1 MMCWRCILS
10 LSQAL
15 PSDKFSAEHGVM
27 KPGSPRK
34 VRPALLTNQVLD
46 DDQEASGQ
54 LAGAGIADARSTTR
68 LRPSFLAV

>member
-1 MMCWRCILS
+1 MMFS

-15 PSDKFSAEHGVM
+15 PSDKFPAGHCVM

-34 VRPALLTNQVLD
+34 IFPSLVTNQVLD
-46 DDQEASGQ
+46 DDQKATGQ

-68 LRPSFLAV
+68 LRSCFLAA